1 MRILAID
8 PVGCRG
14 HANFNSSILRALKRL
29 GRVTFAAFSECQGSF
44 PVDDRIVLPGRPR
57 TDQSKLACRIRQVK
71 SLRTVSKRFRD
82 GEWDCGVFLSYEV
95 CSLFACWPRGSKTL
109 VFNHDVNSVAASRLK
124 SLCYRCLPRNMVH
137 LTLAEHIAAYA
148 TERFG
153 VQARAVP
160 HPCHPLAYA
169 PGFHPPKN
177 VAAGRSGGSRARKH
191 IFAPSG
197 ANDPAL
203 LEAIIAHVQ
212 RGNNLRLTAKGR
224 SEKQG
229 QHFEVRRRFD
239 DYIERM
245 AQCDVVL
252 IGSGENHRYR
262 VSGVAYDALT
272 LGKPVVYFDCLHARS
287 LLATHPQ
294 TVRIAR
300 SVDEIERAA
309 SAPWDF
315 AAVEREQE
323 VFLER
328 HSLESI
334 QDVLADVLGIARP
347 ARADP
352 TWKPTGVAA

>member
-1 MRILAID
+1 MKILAVD
-8 PVGCRG
+8 PLSCRG
-14 HANFNSSILRALKRL
+14 HMNFNSSILRALKGL
-29 GRVTFAAFSECQGSF
+29 GKVTLATFSDFHPFFET
-44 PVDDRIVLPGRPR
+44 DDRIVLPGQTPR
-57 TDQSKLACRIRQVK
+57 YRSKLACRIHQGALLRQIG
-71 SLRTVSKRFRD
+71 RNFHRGR
-82 GEWDCGVFLSYEV
+82 WDCCVFLSYEV
-95 CSLFACWPRGSKTL
+95 CSLLACWPRRGKTL
-109 VFNHDVNSVAASRLK
+109 VFNHNVNSVADSRLK
-124 SLCYRCLPRNMVH
+124 GLCYRCLSRNVVH
-137 LTLAEHIAAYA
+137 LTLAEHIAAYVR
-148 TERFG
+148 ERFG

-177 VAAGRSGGSRARKH
+177 VAAGRSDGSHTRKQ

-212 RGNNLRLTAKGR
+212 RGSSLHLTAKGR
-224 SEKQG
+224 TERQG
-229 QHFEVRRRFD
+229 AHFEVRRRFD

-294 TVRIAR
+294 TVRIVR
-300 SVDEIERAA
+300 SVEEIERAA

-315 AAVEREQE
+315 AAVERELKL
-323 VFLER
+323 FLER

-352 TWKPTGVAA
+352 TWKPAGVAA